1 MLKEHPKEPGSHEE
15 TLWAVCDHLWSTK
28 VRTTLI
34 YGSSLELCRTC
45 ISFFDS
51 KEKHDHPER
60 DIVTVQQYFLA
71 NELTSL
77 DKMVDFFKPPIRSTS
92 NGQLATAEP
101 LLPALS
107 TKHRVL
113 HVTGG
118 SISSNPFLPLAPF
131 LCKDNSM
138 LLMQEIERLHKTVY
152 SLQWELD
159 QLR

>member
-92 NGQLATAEP
+92 SDSQLQQNYYYLRYP
-101 LLPALS
+101 LSIEFIMSLEDLAALI
-107 TKHRVL
+107 L
-113 HVTGG
+113 
-118 SISSNPFLPLAPF
+118 FCL
-131 LCKDNSM
+131 
-138 LLMQEIERLHKTVY
+138 
-152 SLQWELD
+152 
-159 QLR
+159 